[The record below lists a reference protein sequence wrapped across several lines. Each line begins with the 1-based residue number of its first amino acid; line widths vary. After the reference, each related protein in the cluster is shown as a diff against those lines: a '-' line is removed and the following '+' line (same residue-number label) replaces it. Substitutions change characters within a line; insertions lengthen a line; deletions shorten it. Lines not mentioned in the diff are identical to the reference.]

1 MQSTVSAAIMMKLL
15 FAVSVL
21 FGQQTLGYVV
31 PSATYRP
38 LRKAMDY
45 GVCRPSPLFG
55 QSSAKILSS
64 MSSNSDDSVDDSKH
78 QMSLRDRL
86 RQITGFSFTAFRTTL
101 RGITGISLTAMYEVA
116 FVTTSAFV
124 RYTMKVIVGVFPTW
138 VSYDWEITM
147 KCDFHPFFDSNL
159 IVIT

>member
-1 MQSTVSAAIMMKLL
+1 MKLI
-15 FAVSVL
+15 FAISVL
-21 FGQQTLGYVV
+21 FGQQTSGYVV

-38 LRKAMDY
+38 LRTAMDY

-55 QSSAKILSS
+55 KRSIASAKILSS

-124 RYTMKVIVGVFPTW
+124 RNTMKVIVGVFPTW

-147 KCDFHPFFDSNL
+147 KCDFHPFYLF
-159 IVIT
+159 